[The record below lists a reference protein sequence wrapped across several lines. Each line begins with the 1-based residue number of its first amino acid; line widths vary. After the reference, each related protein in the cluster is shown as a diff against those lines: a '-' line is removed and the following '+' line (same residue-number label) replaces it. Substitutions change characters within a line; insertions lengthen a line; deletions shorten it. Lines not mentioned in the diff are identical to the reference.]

1 MRKPETSQ
9 GRAPCRRDRM
19 DPAAGAAV
27 AVGVVVGDDV
37 VVVVGGGGGGGGGI
51 GVVAEVAGVGVV
63 ASGPERSL
71 AGMSQT
77 WGWVSGRKS
86 CSDKVDLGRAGRT
99 GRQRRRG
106 TLQSGLREHAGPGG

>member
-1 MRKPETSQ
+1 
-9 GRAPCRRDRM
+9 M
-19 DPAAGAAV
+19 DPAAGVEV
-27 AVGVVVGDDV
+27 AVGVVVGDDGAV
-37 VVVVGGGGGGGGGI
+37 VDAVVGVVGGV
-51 GVVAEVAGVGVV
+51 GVVAEVAEVGVV

-71 AGMSQT
+71 AGTSQT

-99 GRQRRRG
+99 GRRRRRG